1 MTARTALRAA
11 GPVLAAAV
19 ISLACGVSSEDS
31 PQPIKESARPE
42 TTATPNVDST
52 RMSTTSSPSTTSSTS
67 SSPRPGT

>member
-19 ISLACGVSSEDS
+19 ISVACGVSSEDS
-31 PQPIKESARPE
+31 PQPISESARPE

-52 RMSTTSSPSTTSSTS
+52 RMSTTSPPSSTTSTTN
-67 SSPRPGT
+67 SPPPRT